1 MSGDDL
7 APVLVFASMT
17 VGVAWIVWVISNNK
31 RRQRIA
37 EVQKEMQAK
46 LFERFATSQEMLAYL
61 NSEAGAKFLDSA
73 TIEQARPFGRV
84 LGSVQAG
91 LILFFLGIAMLIV
104 RATMPQASFNAIDR
118 AQSAHGFLAVSLL
131 LLALGLGF
139 LASAAASYRLSK
151 AWGLFDRELGPKR

>member
-1 MSGDDL
+1 MSSSDL

-37 EVQKEMQAK
+37 EVQREMQAR
-46 LFERFATSQEMLAYL
+46 LFEKFGSSQEMIAYL
-61 NSEAGAKFLDSA
+61 NSEAGSKFLSSA
-73 TIEQARPFGRV
+73 TMEQAKPFGRV

-104 RATMPQASFNAIDR
+104 RATMPSVTSNAIDQ
-118 AQSAHGFLAVSLL
+118 AQTAHGFLALSLL
-131 LLALGLGF
+131 LLGLGLGF

>member
-1 MSGDDL
+1 M

>member
-1 MSGDDL
+1 MSSSDL

-17 VGVAWIVWVISNNK
+17 VGVAWIVWVVSNNK

-37 EVQKEMQAK
+37 EVQREMQAK
-46 LFERFATSQEMLAYL
+46 LFEKFGTSQEMLAYL
-61 NSEAGAKFLDSA
+61 NSEAGAKFLNSA
-73 TIEQARPFGRV
+73 TIEPAKPFGRV

-91 LILFFLGIAMLIV
+91 LILFFLGVAMFIV
-104 RATMPQASFNAIDR
+104 RATMPSETFNAVDR
-118 AQSAHGFLAVSLL
+118 AQTAHGFLAVSLL